1 MDYLIYL
8 LFGLIPSIIW
18 LLYFLQKDLR
28 PESKLMII
36 KVFLYGMLAAFPAI
50 FFGMALFK
58 IFRWLNIP
66 PPYLVI
72 LDIFVAV
79 AFIEEMMKFLVVRDK
94 VLSHPEFDEP
104 IDAVIYMITAALGF
118 AAFENILVLLGLGL
132 PVFLPE
138 VLGIAT
144 LRFLTAT
151 FLHALCSGI
160 IGYFLALG
168 IFETKKRLELI
179 SLGLLIG
186 TILHGVYN
194 FAILEIEEVLSF
206 LIPLAI
212 LIGSAIFLSF
222 GFKRLKKMKSV
233 CKIY

>member
-8 LFGLIPSIIW
+8 FFGLIPSIIW
-18 LLYFLQKDLR
+18 LLYFLERDVR
-28 PESKLMII
+28 PESKLMVI
-36 KVFLYGMLAAFPAI
+36 KIFLYGMLSTLPTI
-50 FFGMALFK
+50 FFGIAFLE

-66 PPYLVI
+66 PPYLII
-72 LDIFVAV
+72 LNTFVAV
-79 AFIEEMMKFLVVRDK
+79 AFIEEMMKFWVVRDK

-104 IDAVIYMITAALGF
+104 VDAVIYMIIAGLGF
-118 AAFENILVLLGLGL
+118 AAAENILVLFGLGL

-138 VLGIAT
+138 VLEIAA

-194 FAILEIEEVLSF
+194 FAILEIGEVLSL

-222 GFKRLKKMKSV
+222 GFKKLRKMKSV
-233 CKIY
+233 CKIE